1 MEELVTEVKKANHQ
15 QQARHQEQKAMLKET
30 LMEQCQQNSLLHVE
44 MALACRTRLWV
55 SSTTLNRFILK
66 ITESDD
72 VEAFFFAPHKGKVGR
87 GNTLANLIA
96 AFIIGHAQQPRKERK
111 FKLLYRKTL
120 VIFRYSKSQIQNL
133 QFWQMYL
140 FPRNMI
146 GHIIWSER
154 KLNSLFTQ
162 IWVCLLVSL

>member
-96 AFIIGHAQQPRKERK
+96 AFLIGHAQQPRKERK
-111 FKLLYRKTL
+111 FKLLYRKTQRQQISDPESTIL
-120 VIFRYSKSQIQNL
+120 TNVFISQEHDWSYNL
-133 QFWQMYL
+133 KRTKVEFTL
-140 FPRNMI
+140 
-146 GHIIWSER
+146 HTD
-154 KLNSLFTQ
+154 LSLSA
-162 IWVCLLVSL
+162 C